1 MPETT
6 PRPEVVLFDA
16 AGTLFELRRPVGET
30 YSAAAAQHGVD
41 LPAWRL
47 DDAFARVMRR
57 ATPMVFA
64 DAAPREIAELERS
77 WWRDVVRQVLMATD
91 STTRFPEQRNG
102 SPGFDAFFADLWS
115 EYAGDAAWALREGCV
130 ETLTELRASDLRLG
144 VVSNFDHRLDSLLE
158 VLGIAD
164 FFEIVL
170 RPGLVGSAKPEARL
184 FEATLSQLGAAAAS
198 ARYIGDDPEV
208 DGTAARA
215 CGIHFID
222 VAELVSLRELPARIE
237 AS

>member
-30 YSAAAAQHGVD
+30 YSAAAARHGVD

-47 DDAFARVMRR
+47 DDAFIRVMHG

-64 DAAPREIAELERS
+64 HAAPREIAELERH
-77 WWRDVVRQVLMATD
+77 WWRDVVRQVLLATD
-91 STTRFPEQRNG
+91 STARFPEQSNG
-102 SPGFDAFFADLWS
+102 STGFDAFFADLWS
-115 EYAGDAAWALREGCV
+115 EYASDAAWTLREGCV
-130 ETLTELRASDLRLG
+130 ETLAELRASDLQLG
-144 VVSNFDHRLDSLLE
+144 IVSNFDHRLDSLLE
-158 VLGIAD
+158 TLEIAQ
-164 FFEIVL
+164 FFEIVV
-170 RPGLVGSAKPEARL
+170 RPGLMGSAKPEARL
-184 FEATLSQLGAAAAS
+184 FEAALSELGAAAAS
-198 ARYIGDDPEV
+198 TRYVGDDSEV

-215 CGIHFID
+215 CGIRFID
-222 VAELVSLRELPARIE
+222 VTELVSLRELPERIQ